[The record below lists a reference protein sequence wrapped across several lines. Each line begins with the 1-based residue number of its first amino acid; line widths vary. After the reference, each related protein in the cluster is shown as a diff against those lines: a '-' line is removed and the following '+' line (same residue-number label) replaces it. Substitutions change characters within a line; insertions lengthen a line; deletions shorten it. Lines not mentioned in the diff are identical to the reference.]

1 MTTAYGPIVGRRRLR
16 YALRQAREAA
26 ELTQDQVV
34 AHMDWSLSKLL
45 RIEAGTVSVSTNDV
59 KALLALYRITD
70 PAVVDELVGLARAS
84 RQRPWW
90 TGYKER
96 LGPHIVSYV
105 GLEAETVALRYVNP
119 VMITGLFQTPEYTRA
134 IVSAGTAVDLSAEEI
149 ETLVELRTARQRE
162 ILGRADPPQVQVVI
176 DEGALRRPIGGPAVM
191 REQLL
196 HLSESAQRPH
206 IAIRILPFSAGPYAA
221 MNGPFIILEFPEA
234 SDTPVVFVENAIG
247 GEALE
252 RAADVAAYQR
262 AFERTWN
269 KALSAEGSFRLIEAA
284 IEDWAAG

>member
-59 KALLALYRITD
+59 KALLALYRIAD

-105 GLEAETVALRYVNP
+105 GLEAETVALRHFNP
-119 VMITGLFQTPEYTRA
+119 LMITRLFQTADYTRA
-134 IVSAGTAVDLSAEEI
+134 IASGGIAMDLGPAEI
-149 ETLVELRTARQRE
+149 EALVELRKARQRE
-162 ILGRADPPQVQVVI
+162 ILGRTDPPQIQAVI

-191 REQLL
+191 RDQLL
-196 HLSESAQRPH
+196 HLSESAQRPN
-206 IAIRILPFSAGPYAA
+206 ISIRIMPFSAGPYAA
-221 MNGPFIILEFPEA
+221 MYGPFIILEFAEEA
-234 SDTPVVFVENAIG
+234 DTPVVFVENVTG
-247 GEALE
+247 GDVHE
-252 RAADVAAYQR
+252 RAVDVEPYQR
-262 AFERTWN
+262 AFESTWN
-269 KALSAEGSFRLIEAA
+269 KALSEEESLRMIDAA
-284 IEDWAAG
+284 APEWTAD